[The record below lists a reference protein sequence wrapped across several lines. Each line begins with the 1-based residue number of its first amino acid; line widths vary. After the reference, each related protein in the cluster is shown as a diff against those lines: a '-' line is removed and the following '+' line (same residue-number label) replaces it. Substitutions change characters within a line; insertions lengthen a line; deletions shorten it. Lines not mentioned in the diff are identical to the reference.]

1 MKPSSTLIFMN
12 ALARPSGL
20 SVLTLAVAALL
31 TGCGGQQAAPPA
43 PPAPS
48 VTVAPVSQK
57 EIVEWHD
64 FTGRTEAVQ
73 SVEIRPRA
81 SGYITEVRFQ
91 SGQLVKAGDVLF
103 VIDPRDNQ
111 AVYDQRK
118 AEFDQ
123 AQRVN
128 ARTAQLLANKAISTE
143 DADARTAQFEEAQA
157 ALETARLNLDY
168 TQVRAPIDGRVSR
181 ALLTEGNYVSG
192 TAGTA
197 SLLTTLVSVNP
208 VYVYADVDEASLLK
222 FNELVA
228 EKKLGTATDGRVPV
242 ELQLGDESDYPHQGY
257 IESFDNRVDADT
269 GTIILRAV
277 FPNDDG
283 RILPG
288 LFAHIR
294 LPLSERHEALLV
306 NESAIGTDQADK
318 FVLTLSPTNTVVYRP
333 VKLGPLVDGQRV
345 ITSGLEPGEK
355 VVVNGMARVRPGMP
369 VTPETATAEV
379 PPVVTTAK
387 R

>member
-1 MKPSSTLIFMN
+1 MN
-12 ALARPSGL
+12 APARPFGL
-20 SVLTLAVAALL
+20 SVLTLAAAALL
-31 TGCGGQQAAPPA
+31 TGCGGQQQAAPSA

-64 FTGRTEAVQ
+64 FTGRTEAVD

-81 SGYITEVRFQ
+81 SGYIKEVRFQ
-91 SGQLVKAGDVLF
+91 SGQLVKKGDVLF

-123 AQRVN
+123 ARRVN
-128 ARTAQLLANKAISTE
+128 DRTAQLLANKAISTE

-157 ALETARLNLDY
+157 ALETARLNLEY
-168 TQVRAPIDGRVSR
+168 TEVRAPIDGRVSR

-192 TAGTA
+192 VAGSA

-208 VYVYADVDEASLLK
+208 VYVYADVDESSLLK

-228 EKKLGTATDGRVPV
+228 AKKLGAETDGRIPV
-242 ELQLGDESDYPHQGY
+242 ELQLGDETDYPHRGF
-257 IESFDNRVDADT
+257 IESFDNRVDPET
-269 GTIILRAV
+269 GSILLRSV

-283 RILPG
+283 RIVPG

-294 LPLSERHEALLV
+294 LPLSERHTALLV

-333 VKLGPLVDGQRV
+333 VKLGILVDGQRV
-345 ITSGLEPGEK
+345 VVSGLEPGEK

-369 VTPETATAEV
+369 VTPEALTAGI
-379 PPVVTTAK
+379 PPALTTAK

>member
-1 MKPSSTLIFMN
+1 MTAPSIRFGLTAFTLS
-12 ALARPSGL
+12 A
-20 SVLTLAVAALL
+20 AALL
-31 TGCGGQQAAPPA
+31 AGCGAPQSAPPA
-43 PPAPS
+43 ASAPS
-48 VTVAPVSQK
+48 VTVAPVSQQ

-64 FTGRTEAVQ
+64 FTGHTEPVQ

-91 SGQLVKAGDVLF
+91 SGQLVKQGDVLF

-143 DADARTAQFEEAQA
+143 DADARTAQFEEARA
-157 ALETARLNLDY
+157 ALETARLNLEY
-168 TQVRAPIDGRVSR
+168 TQVRAPIAGRVSR

-192 TAGTA
+192 AAGSA

-228 EKKLGTATDGRVPV
+228 AKKLGTAADGRVPV
-242 ELQLGDESDYPHQGY
+242 ELQLGDETDYPHSGY
-257 IESFDNRVDADT
+257 IESFDNRVDPDT
-269 GTIILRAV
+269 GTIVLRAV
-277 FPNDDG
+277 FPNGDG

-294 LPLSERHEALLV
+294 LPLSERHAALLV

-333 VKLGPLVDGQRV
+333 VKLGPLVGGQRV
-345 ITSGLEPGEK
+345 VTEGLAPGEK
-355 VVVNGMARVRPGMP
+355 VVINGMARVRPGMP
-369 VTPETATAEV
+369 VTPETATAAAQ
-379 PPVVTTAK
+379 PVLTTAK

>member
-1 MKPSSTLIFMN
+1 MN
-12 ALARPSGL
+12 APALPFGL
-20 SVLTLAVAALL
+20 SALTLAAAALL
-31 TGCGGQQAAPPA
+31 TGCGGPQQAAPSA
-43 PPAPS
+43 PPAPA

-64 FTGRTEAVQ
+64 FTGRTEAVE

-81 SGYITEVRFQ
+81 SGYIKEVRFQ
-91 SGQLVKAGDVLF
+91 SGQLVKKGDVLF

-123 AQRVN
+123 ARRVN
-128 ARTAQLLANKAISTE
+128 DRTAQLLANKAISTE

-157 ALETARLNLDY
+157 ALETARLNLEY
-168 TQVRAPIDGRVSR
+168 TEVRAPIDGRVSR

-192 TAGTA
+192 VAGSA

-208 VYVYADVDEASLLK
+208 VYVYADLDEASLLK

-228 EKKLGTATDGRVPV
+228 AKKLGAETDGRIPV
-242 ELQLGDESDYPHQGY
+242 ELQLGDETDYPHRGW
-257 IESFDNRVDADT
+257 IESFDNRVDPET
-269 GTIILRAV
+269 GSILLRSV

-283 RILPG
+283 RIVPG

-294 LPLSERHEALLV
+294 LPLSERHAALLV

-333 VKLGPLVDGQRV
+333 VKLGILVDGQRV
-345 ITSGLEPGEK
+345 VVSGLEPGEK

-369 VTPETATAEV
+369 VTPEVQTAEI
-379 PPVVTTAK
+379 PPALTTAK

>member
-1 MKPSSTLIFMN
+1 MKPSNTLIFMN
-12 ALARPSGL
+12 APSRPFGL
-20 SVLTLAVAALL
+20 SALTLAVAALL
-31 TGCGGQQAAPPA
+31 TGCGGQPTAQQAPP
-43 PPAPS
+43 PPS

-64 FTGRTEAVQ
+64 FTGHTEPVE

-81 SGYITEVRFQ
+81 SGYIKEVRFQ
-91 SGQLVKAGDVLF
+91 SGQLVKKGDVLF

-128 ARTAQLLANKAISTE
+128 ARTAQLLASKAISTE

-157 ALETARLNLDY
+157 ALETARLNLEY
-168 TQVRAPIDGRVSR
+168 TQVCAPIEGRVSR

-192 TAGTA
+192 MAGSA

-222 FNELVA
+222 FNQLAA
-228 EKKLGTATDGRVPV
+228 EKKLGTAADGRVPV

-269 GTIILRAV
+269 GTIVLRAV
-277 FPNDDG
+277 FPNEDG

-318 FVLTLSPTNTVVYRP
+318 FVLTLSPTNTVQYCP

-345 ITSGLEPGEK
+345 VTSGLAPGEK
-355 VVVNGMARVRPGMP
+355 IIVNGMARVRPGMP
-369 VTPETATAEV
+369 VTPEAQTAQI
-379 PPVVTTAK
+379 PPVLTTAK

>member
-1 MKPSSTLIFMN
+1 MN
-12 ALARPSGL
+12 APAFRFGIST
-20 SVLTLAVAALL
+20 LTLAALAL
-31 TGCGGQQAAPPA
+31 ITGCSPQPAAPSAPPA
-43 PPAPS
+43 PA

-64 FTGRTEAVQ
+64 FTGRTEPVQ

-81 SGYITEVRFQ
+81 SGYITEARFQ
-91 SGQLVKAGDVLF
+91 SGQLVKQGDVLF

-123 AQRVN
+123 ARRVN
-128 ARTAQLLANKAISTE
+128 ERTAQLLANKAISTE

-157 ALETARLNLDY
+157 ALETARLNLEY

-181 ALLTEGNYVSG
+181 ALLTPGNYVSG
-192 TAGTA
+192 VAGSA

-208 VYVYADVDEASLLK
+208 VYVYADLDEASLLK
-222 FNELVA
+222 FNELVYA
-228 EKKLGTATDGRVPV
+228 KKLGTSPDGRVPV
-242 ELQLGDESDYPHQGY
+242 ELQLGDETDYPHAGF
-257 IESFDNRVDADT
+257 IESFDNRVDPET
-269 GTIILRAV
+269 GSILVRAV
-277 FPNDDG
+277 FPNEDG
-283 RILPG
+283 HILPG
-288 LFAHIR
+288 LFARLR
-294 LPLSERHEALLV
+294 LPLSERHAALLV

-318 FVLTLSPTNTVVYRP
+318 FVLTLSATNTVQYRP

-345 ITSGLEPGEK
+345 ILAGLSAGEK

-369 VTPETATAEV
+369 VTPETATAAIPAV
-379 PPVVTTAK
+379 TTTAK

>member
-1 MKPSSTLIFMN
+1 MTAPSRRF
-12 ALARPSGL
+12 GL
-20 SVLTLAVAALL
+20 SALTLAVAALL
-31 TGCGGQQAAPPA
+31 AGCGGQPAAQQA

-57 EIVEWHD
+57 EIVEWRD
-64 FTGRTEAVQ
+64 FTGHTEPVE

-91 SGQLVKAGDVLF
+91 SGQLVKKGDVLF

-192 TAGTA
+192 TAGSA

-208 VYVYADVDEASLLK
+208 IYVYADVDEASLLK

-228 EKKLGTATDGRVPV
+228 AKKLGTEVDGRVPV

-345 ITSGLEPGEK
+345 VTSGLEPGEK

-369 VTPETATAEV
+369 VTPEVQTAEV
-379 PPVVTTAK
+379 TPVTTTAK

>member
-1 MKPSSTLIFMN
+1 MKPSSTLISMN
-12 ALARPSGL
+12 APARPFGL
-20 SVLTLAVAALL
+20 SALTLAVAALL
-31 TGCGGQQAAPPA
+31 TGCGGHPAAQQAPPA
-43 PPAPS
+43 PA

-64 FTGRTEAVQ
+64 FTGRTEAVE

-91 SGQLVKAGDVLF
+91 SGQLVKKGDVLF

-123 AQRVN
+123 ADHVN
-128 ARTAQLLANKAISTE
+128 ARTAHLLANKAISTE
-143 DADARTAQFEEAQA
+143 DADARTAQYAEAQA
-157 ALETARLNLDY
+157 ALETARLNLEY
-168 TQVRAPIDGRVSR
+168 TQVRAPVDGRVSR
-181 ALLTEGNYVSG
+181 ALLTVGNYVSG
-192 TAGTA
+192 VAGSA

-208 VYVYADVDEASLLK
+208 VYVYADVDEASILK
-222 FNELVA
+222 FNELVYD
-228 EKKLGTATDGRVPV
+228 KKLGTDADGHVPV
-242 ELQLGDESDYPHQGY
+242 ELQLADETDYPHQGY
-257 IESFDNRVDADT
+257 IESFDNHVDPDT
-269 GTIILRAV
+269 GTIVLRAV

-294 LPLSERHEALLV
+294 LPLSDRHEALLV

-345 ITSGLEPGEK
+345 VVSGLEPGEK
-355 VVVNGMARVRPGMP
+355 VVINGMARVRPGMP
-369 VTPETATAEV
+369 VTPEEQTAGVQPVAATA
-379 PPVVTTAK
+379 K
-387 R
+387 L